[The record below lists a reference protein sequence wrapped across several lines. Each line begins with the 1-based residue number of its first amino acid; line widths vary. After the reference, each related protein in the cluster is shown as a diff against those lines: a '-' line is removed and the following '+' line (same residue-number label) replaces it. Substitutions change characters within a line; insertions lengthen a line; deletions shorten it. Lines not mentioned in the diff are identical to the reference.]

1 MAIRT
6 PARLIFATL
15 DARLHPLTYIC
26 LDSFC
31 HTQVLTLTLV
41 QLSPGASVRTGK
53 AHITSV
59 VSMSIG
65 I

>member
-6 PARLIFATL
+6 PARLILAVP
-15 DARLHPLTYIC
+15 DARLHPLTYIR
-26 LDSFC
+26 LDLSC
-31 HTQVLTLTLV
+31 HTQVLILTLV
-41 QLSPGASVRTGK
+41 QLSPGASIRTGK